1 MKDAAST
8 NHFGNRRSFIGG
20 SDARIIMGT
29 DRPAQFSAFTSG
41 ATPQTL
47 DVNSPLPATMDQ
59 HPDII
64 AQKRLIKLLKSQP
77 DNSSSGEA
85 ISNPA
90 YVMLMSKLADTE
102 TEVAVDQNRLGGS
115 GSRRNRPNAAR
126 G

>member
-47 DVNSPLPATMDQ
+47 DVNSPLPATMDRTGTAINPRTQ
-59 HPDII
+59 LAAAI
-64 AQKRLIKLLKSQP
+64 AKLNEFARPFSP
-77 DNSSSGEA
+77 INIP
-85 ISNPA
+85 IS
-90 YVMLMSKLADTE
+90 
-102 TEVAVDQNRLGGS
+102 
-115 GSRRNRPNAAR
+115 SRRK